1 VISILLAA
9 TSFQI
14 GTAITITNNLPPA
27 VMMLMRFLMAALM
40 FAPYLMLRNTLY
52 FPTPKKML
60 GYIVLSITLGTD
72 PFEMAL
78 LTRIVMVIMAMF
90 IIQHEA
96 EANSRA

>member
-1 VISILLAA
+1 MLISILL
-9 TSFQI
+9 
-14 GTAITITNNLPPA
+14 
-27 VMMLMRFLMAALM
+27 AALM

-78 LTRIVMVIMAMF
+78 LTGIVMVIMAMF

-96 EANSRA
+96 KANSRDWTSFLSKQTHESLFSQLTH

>member
-1 VISILLAA
+1 MLISILL
-9 TSFQI
+9 
-14 GTAITITNNLPPA
+14 
-27 VMMLMRFLMAALM
+27 AALM

-78 LTRIVMVIMAMF
+78 LTGIVMVIMAMF

-96 EANSRA
+96 KANSRA

>member
-1 VISILLAA
+1 MLISILL
-9 TSFQI
+9 
-14 GTAITITNNLPPA
+14 
-27 VMMLMRFLMAALM
+27 AALM

-60 GYIVLSITLGTD
+60 GYIVLSITLGTG

-78 LTRIVMVIMAMF
+78 LTGIVMVIVAMF

-96 EANSRA
+96 KANNRA